1 VYAEDPDNG
10 FLPQSGKIDVLRE
23 PTQVEGKV
31 RIDTGIR
38 EGDSITT
45 FYDPMISKVI
55 VHAENRE
62 AAIYALYQAL
72 QEYKVIGVTTNIKFL
87 CRVLKNATFKRGVF
101 DTSFIEE
108 NAAQL
113 LKPGRDL
120 SLYRQGTIAIVK
132 TYLENLKYRVR
143 RDSDIDPWS
152 LRDMYRVNHLPM
164 RDLVLVKDDEEDGR
178 QFWI

>member
-87 CRVLKNATFKRGVF
+87 PRA
-101 DTSFIEE
+101 
-108 NAAQL
+108 
-113 LKPGRDL
+113 
-120 SLYRQGTIAIVK
+120 
-132 TYLENLKYRVR
+132 
-143 RDSDIDPWS
+143 
-152 LRDMYRVNHLPM
+152 
-164 RDLVLVKDDEEDGR
+164 
-178 QFWI
+178 